1 MRKLR
6 LKYPKPFLLSIA
18 FISFKES
25 PILILRRGSLKKYWP
40 TLYEVTRAC
49 ASAMNIPAILN
60 LVVKDVAET
69 MNIKAS
75 SIHLLDPREKSLEL
89 AAAYG
94 LSEDFLKRVT
104 ILLEKSPIDKEA
116 LQGKPIA
123 LREVSEETRIPYLED
138 LRKEGIASMVIVP
151 LMVRDKAI
159 GILKAYTSVP
169 RSFSSSEIEFLTALA
184 DISAAAIENARLNQ
198 SLQKRCN
205 DLSTL
210 LNVVKAIASSFGSPD
225 VLNVIAKSATEVL
238 GMKACSIR
246 LYDEKTGLLNLAAA
260 YGLSDEYLKKGP
272 VTIEKSLIDKE
283 ALQGKPIAILDFAND
298 PRVQYREEARRE
310 GIASV
315 LCVPLPFKDK
325 MIGTI
330 RVYTSHPHEFTEEE
344 LSLLTMFAAHAAI
357 VIQNTKLY
365 QMVLRNWQKLVD
377 EVLEKWPI
385 LTG

>member
-1 MRKLR
+1 MIFRRSSLR
-6 LKYPKPFLLSIA
+6 
-18 FISFKES
+18 
-25 PILILRRGSLKKYWP
+25 KYWP
-40 TLYEVTRAC
+40 TLYEVTKAC

-60 LVVKDVAET
+60 LVVREVTEA

-75 SIHLLDPREKSLEL
+75 SIHLLDPKEKSLEL

-94 LSEDFLKRVT
+94 LSDDFLKKVS
-104 ILLEKSPIDKEA
+104 IFLEKSPFDQEA
-116 LQGKPIA
+116 LQGKPIT
-123 LREVSEETRIPYLED
+123 LREAFKEPRIPYRDALE
-138 LRKEGIASMVIVP
+138 KEGIASMVIVP

-169 RSFSSSEIEFLTALA
+169 RNFSPAELEFLIALA
-184 DISAAAIENARLNQ
+184 DISAATIENARLNQ

-205 DLSTL
+205 DLNTL
-210 LNVVKAIASSFGSPD
+210 LNVVKAIASSFGTPD
-225 VLNVIAKSATEVL
+225 VLNVIAKSAVEVL
-238 GMKACSIR
+238 GVKACSIR

-283 ALQGKPIAILDFAND
+283 ALQGKPIAIPDFASD
-298 PRVQYREEARRE
+298 PRVQYREEARKE

-330 RVYTSHPHEFTEEE
+330 RVYTSLPHEFTEEE